1 MCLLFIPQPPDF
13 ARADVYRQRK
23 VVERI
28 TLYMNIVQ
36 NPGRL
41 LWLIVA
47 SLLFLGLSQVLWI
60 KRVWDEQRDGLRQET
75 SYIFQQTVL
84 ALQDSLVRK
93 SMRKGVNKLD
103 LDSTSKAAILTRM
116 DFPPPPPNGMR
127 GERVFIAHSKD
138 LCEGDTFSEKM
149 EKKVSVFIK
158 TAEKQP
164 LAVENGLSRVFLN
177 ISQNTSDTSETQLV
191 FSFETDSISPETL
204 QLRFA
209 TALSAESLP
218 HNFELLKRDDPGFAP
233 TNKMTTDPAMS
244 GIMRRQFYVAE
255 FQEYKGFLF
264 LKILP
269 YILFSFFLFGI
280 TSLAFWL
287 IFNGLKKQQKLAEQ
301 KNEFISNVT
310 HELKTPLTTVGVAL
324 EALDDFEVLR
334 NPDKT
339 REYLQISKMELERL
353 NLLVDKVLRLSMF
366 EQNAL
371 QMRPEWLDLAATTG
385 QVIQAMS
392 LQANAVGAVIRFD
405 QQPCTLLGDKV
416 HLTGVVYNLLDNALK
431 YCGNNTEID
440 VSVRNLVKDDQCF
453 ARLEV
458 RDNGIGIAPEYHQ
471 QVFEKFFRVPMGNV
485 HNVKG
490 HGLGLN
496 YVSAVVRQHGGSI
509 YVESQPGMGSAFIV
523 EIPAPTPPPIA

>member
-1 MCLLFIPQPPDF
+1 
-13 ARADVYRQRK
+13 
-23 VVERI
+23 
-28 TLYMNIVQ
+28 
-36 NPGRL
+36 
-41 LWLIVA
+41 
-47 SLLFLGLSQVLWI
+47 
-60 KRVWDEQRDGLRQET
+60 
-75 SYIFQQTVL
+75 
-84 ALQDSLVRK
+84 
-93 SMRKGVNKLD
+93 
-103 LDSTSKAAILTRM
+103 
-116 DFPPPPPNGMR
+116 
-127 GERVFIAHSKD
+127 
-138 LCEGDTFSEKM
+138 
-149 EKKVSVFIK
+149 
-158 TAEKQP
+158 
-164 LAVENGLSRVFLN
+164 
-177 ISQNTSDTSETQLV
+177 
-191 FSFETDSISPETL
+191 
-204 QLRFA
+204 
-209 TALSAESLP
+209 
-218 HNFELLKRDDPGFAP
+218 
-233 TNKMTTDPAMS
+233 MTTDPAMS

-431 YCGNNTEID
+431 YCGNNPEID

-458 RDNGIGIAPEYHQ
+458 RDNGIGIAPEYHA

-523 EIPAPTPPPIA
+523 EIPAPTPPSIA